1 MYGLEK
7 FGITVIKP
15 SNAFSSKVDRFTDK
29 NLKEKSHIPG
39 PG

>member
-7 FGITVIKP
+7 FGITVVKP
-15 SNAFSSKVDRFTDK
+15 SNCFASKVDRFQEK
-29 NLKEKSHIPG
+29 QSKEKAVLPG